1 MIQDNNTNILVDTK
15 LNAEYIYDFTLHQTY
30 SKLSGFLVNLSGLSV
45 FIIAGIHLRNGDFS
59 LKTSLLLIAVGIC
72 ILAYSA
78 KKYEKYNKSNLNIRY
93 SFDRNG
99 ITKEYSKN
107 PNTTAAGST
116 YLWKD
121 LLKVV
126 STPKTIAYFIN
137 DNNAY
142 VIPKQDL
149 RNIFLK
155 VMKLTFDNMSPE
167 KIYIR

>member
-15 LNAEYIYDFTLHQTY
+15 LNAEYIYDFTLHQAY

-59 LKTSLLLIAVGIC
+59 LKTSLLHLFI
-72 ILAYSA
+72 SA

-99 ITKEYSKN
+99 ITKEYSKSL
-107 PNTTAAGST
+107 NTTAAGST

-142 VIPKQDL
+142 VIPKKDL